1 MANTANTGGG
11 RRRRGSTAG
20 HVAAIFFKVIGTL
33 VLVGIV
39 TGMIMA
45 SFAAVYIKNVIMP
58 QTHMEITDYSMN
70 MNLTSTIYYTD
81 KSTGRRVESQTLHG
95 EENRVWVPYDQ
106 IPENLV
112 NATIAIEDKR
122 FREHNG
128 VDWKRTAYGVF
139 AMFTGKKIQ
148 GGSTITQQLIKN
160 LTEYDDVTVK
170 RKILEIFTAL
180 DFDSN
185 YSKDTTMEWYLN
197 YIYLGEGCN
206 GVSTAARNY
215 FGKDLDQLTLAE
227 CASLISITNNPSM
240 YNPHRNPENNLERRN
255 LVLSEMKDQGYI
267 TQEEYDKAVAEPLN
281 TVRSVDEEA
290 PTQVF
295 SWYDEQVI
303 TDVIN
308 DLVAQKGM
316 STTAATIL
324 VYSGGLEIDSCMDP
338 AIQAIVEEIYS
349 NQENMILP
357 SKSGQNLQSAI
368 VIVDPEGNIVA
379 LAGALGEKER
389 NRVWNYASRSQR
401 QPGSSIKPLS
411 VYAPALEMGLV
422 TPNSVF
428 DDTPVQEL
436 NGSAWP
442 RNSYLSYKGR
452 MNVYDAVRMSSNA
465 VAVRVFQ
472 TIGAEGSFQFMEDHF
487 HIGLVESRDG
497 SSDLGPAQLALGGLT
512 DGVSPRDMAT
522 AYSVFPRNGKYV
534 ASRTYTQVR
543 DSNGKVL
550 LDTTEQKPEFVLKES
565 TVWYMN
571 YMLQSVVN
579 GGSGST
585 GREAR
590 FDGMTIAGKTGS
602 TNSNNDRWF
611 VGYTPYYTA
620 AVWCGY
626 DTPERINAG
635 NSNPSAV
642 LWNKVMS
649 RVHEGLEKKEFP
661 KPEGVIQFQYCMD
674 SGLRASEDCALDPRG
689 SRVATGYYFSEDIPA
704 GYCDVHKKVE
714 VCTASPI
721 LNADGAA
728 IPGLFHQVGEFCPR
742 EAIEGTD
749 IVSTVQEIALLDIDR
764 EGVSGSKPAADSNFL
779 LSFWEAQGVCD
790 VHTSPVEVPP
800 AEYDPSTFRIEDP
813 STWPPVEYNPLF
825 DPYNPDT
832 WPVVT
837 PTPSPE
843 PTDPNIPTD
852 PTLPPSAEP
861 TPYPTPEP
869 TPSVPPTAA
878 PEPTPTPEPSPT
890 PGGGDVILPPE
901 AEGA

>member
-1 MANTANTGGG
+1 
-11 RRRRGSTAG
+11 
-20 HVAAIFFKVIGTL
+20 
-33 VLVGIV
+33 
-39 TGMIMA
+39 
-45 SFAAVYIKNVIMP
+45 
-58 QTHMEITDYSMN
+58 
-70 MNLTSTIYYTD
+70 
-81 KSTGRRVESQTLHG
+81 
-95 EENRVWVPYDQ
+95 
-106 IPENLV
+106 
-112 NATIAIEDKR
+112 
-122 FREHNG
+122 
-128 VDWKRTAYGVF
+128 
-139 AMFTGKKIQ
+139 
-148 GGSTITQQLIKN
+148 
-160 LTEYDDVTVK
+160 
-170 RKILEIFTAL
+170 
-180 DFDSN
+180 
-185 YSKDTTMEWYLN
+185 
-197 YIYLGEGCN
+197 
-206 GVSTAARNY
+206 
-215 FGKDLDQLTLAE
+215 
-227 CASLISITNNPSM
+227 
-240 YNPHRNPENNLERRN
+240 
-255 LVLSEMKDQGYI
+255 
-267 TQEEYDKAVAEPLN
+267 
-281 TVRSVDEEA
+281 
-290 PTQVF
+290 
-295 SWYDEQVI
+295 
-303 TDVIN
+303 
-308 DLVAQKGM
+308 M

-368 VIVDPEGNIVA
+368 VIVDPDGNIVA

-472 TIGAEGSFQFMEDHF
+472 TVGAEGSFQFMEDRF

-590 FDGMTIAGKTGS
+590 FDGMSIAGKTGS

-635 NSNPSAV
+635 NSNLGPAAFHPPV
-642 LWNKVMS
+642 HLINVVPFVWIQETYQMGFARMIEQLLLNIVMF
-649 RVHEGLEKKEFP
+649 VPLGFLTPVCFP
-661 KPEGVIQFQYCMD
+661 KFRP
-674 SGLRASEDCALDPRG
+674 LRPCLLSL
-689 SRVATGYYFSEDIPA
+689 TGYSLTIEILQFFIGRSADIDDLIMNTLGGILGWLIFCAVRRTQPGREKLLKDFSE
-704 GYCDVHKKVE
+704 
-714 VCTASPI
+714 
-721 LNADGAA
+721 
-728 IPGLFHQVGEFCPR
+728 
-742 EAIEGTD
+742 
-749 IVSTVQEIALLDIDR
+749 
-764 EGVSGSKPAADSNFL
+764 
-779 LSFWEAQGVCD
+779 
-790 VHTSPVEVPP
+790 
-800 AEYDPSTFRIEDP
+800 
-813 STWPPVEYNPLF
+813 
-825 DPYNPDT
+825 
-832 WPVVT
+832 
-837 PTPSPE
+837 
-843 PTDPNIPTD
+843 
-852 PTLPPSAEP
+852 
-861 TPYPTPEP
+861 
-869 TPSVPPTAA
+869 
-878 PEPTPTPEPSPT
+878 
-890 PGGGDVILPPE
+890 
-901 AEGA
+901 